1 MPLKGHELGPLGPV
15 GSRPGPAWG
24 PPGPMALFKVNG
36 VAAPPEPPKRAAL
49 TNKSK
54 GSRSGFVGQVLFLE
68 TPKTTHIPE
77 MSGFSRANLFYM
89 KKFYVFFGEKEKIP
103 QAVGQ
108 IPWGHVRLILDKIK
122 NLTEAEFYINK
133 TIENS
138 WSRAILQHQI
148 ELNLFA
154 RKGKLQS
161 NFENTVSL
169 SELNLIQESFKES
182 YIFDFLNLSQK
193 AKEKDLEKALIEHIS
208 HLLLEFGR
216 GFAFVGKQ
224 YKIVVGDDEF
234 FIDLL
239 FYNYILK
246 RFVVIEL
253 KITDFKP
260 EYIGQIGFYMT
271 AVDKQIKTETDKET
285 IGLII
290 CKSKNKTVVEYALAN
305 SDRPTGVAEYK
316 LTQLPAEIAEVLPD
330 EEAML
335 NFNF

>member
-1 MPLKGHELGPLGPV
+1 MKSNKKP
-15 GSRPGPAWG
+15 
-24 PPGPMALFKVNG
+24 NG
-36 VAAPPEPPKRAAL
+36 VIIFWLKIEQDLK
-49 TNKSK
+49 
-54 GSRSGFVGQVLFLE
+54 E
-68 TPKTTHIPE
+68 TFPE